1 MDGPVNQ
8 LDQALVGIER
18 LSALLRAQSWSEDGT
33 PPLHPAQ
40 RSLLLALA
48 GNAQGLRSGELAT
61 RLGVSAPS
69 VSESLRTLEAKGWV
83 RRRPDPDDGRAWRMS
98 LTASGKRLAGRLQ
111 DPAAGLG
118 PLLRALPERELGQFL
133 RAIQLMMREA
143 QQLGMASGLR
153 TCLGCEFFRP
163 YASSDPKQPHFCA
176 YVGAPFGDAQLRVDC
191 ADQQPQSAE
200 ALALAVQRFRD
211 AVPS

>member
-1 MDGPVNQ
+1 MDGPGNQ
-8 LDQALVGIER
+8 IDQALIGLER
-18 LSALLRAQSWSEDGT
+18 LNALLRAQSWGEDGT

-40 RSLLLALA
+40 RSLVLALA
-48 GNAQGLRSGELAT
+48 GHGKGLRSGELAT

-69 VSESLRTLEAKGWV
+69 VSDSLRTLEAKGWV
-83 RRRPDPDDGRAWRMS
+83 QRKPDPDDGRAWRMS
-98 LTASGKRLAGRLQ
+98 LTASGQKLARRLQ

-118 PLLRALPERELGQFL
+118 PLLQALPERELGQFL
-133 RAIQLMMREA
+133 RVIQLMMREA
-143 QQLGMASGLR
+143 QQRGLASGLR

-163 YASSDPKQPHFCA
+163 YASSDPKQPHLCA
-176 YVGAPFGDAQLRVDC
+176 YLGAPFGDAQLRVDC
-191 ADQQPQSAE
+191 AEQQPRSEE

>member
-1 MDGPVNQ
+1 M
-8 LDQALVGIER
+8 LF
-18 LSALLRAQSWSEDGT
+18 
-33 PPLHPAQ
+33 
-40 RSLLLALA
+40 RS
-48 GNAQGLRSGELAT
+48 NAQGLRSGELAT

-191 ADQQPQSAE
+191 TDQQPQSAE